1 MRKVTSRS
9 EKTTFHRLLIFGL
22 VFGLMTNIAYP
33 ASIIRGTVSDSQT
46 ARNLVGANVFLV
58 GTALGSATDIE
69 GNYRIGSVPAGTY
82 TMRISYIGYSNLEV
96 EITVPEDQTVV
107 YDAQLAPDVIR
118 GQEVI
123 VQGQALGQAAAINQ
137 QITSNTIINV
147 VSEEKIKELPDA
159 NAAEAI
165 GRLPGVSL
173 LRSGGEANKVILRGL
188 EDKFTNITIDGVK
201 IPPTDATGRGVDLST
216 LSQSSLAG
224 IELYKAITPD
234 KDGDALAGT
243 INLVTKKAPVERKIR
258 TDIKGIYNDMMQSV
272 KQYDISFQYGE
283 RFFKEIVGIQLTGNL
298 ENRIRSNEQINLE
311 YNQNPSQSEAG
322 YYIDNFLLQFT
333 DEIRKRD
340 GLSLLMDINTPDKG
354 TIRINNV
361 FGRTKRDF
369 LWYSRDYPSNGGG
382 DYSGNPRYNYR

>member
-333 DEIRKRD
+333 DEIR
-340 GLSLLMDINTPDKG
+340 
-354 TIRINNV
+354 
-361 FGRTKRDF
+361 
-369 LWYSRDYPSNGGG
+369 
-382 DYSGNPRYNYR
+382 